1 MVTARMAGRGSAAF
15 LVWYWSLPSWSGWLA
30 AWVSADRPPR
40 RDILYGTR
48 ASGLAM
54 IRHLIEQPAGWC
66 RSAEIVGTPNTGWER
81 IMKKRIVPG
90 FAALGVA
97 AAIIV

>member
-30 AWVSADRPPR
+30 AWVSADRPPG

-48 ASGLAM
+48 ASGLAVLVIKRLGM

-66 RSAEIVGTPNTGWER
+66 KSAEIVGTPNQTQEGRE
-81 IMKKRIVPG
+81 
-90 FAALGVA
+90 L
-97 AAIIV
+97 